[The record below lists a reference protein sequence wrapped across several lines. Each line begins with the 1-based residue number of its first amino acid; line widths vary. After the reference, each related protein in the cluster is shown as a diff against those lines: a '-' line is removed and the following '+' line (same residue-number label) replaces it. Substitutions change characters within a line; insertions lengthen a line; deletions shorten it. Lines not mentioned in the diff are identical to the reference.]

1 MFRYS
6 VDSEF
11 HLQGH
16 TSGRGNTVD
25 KSEAFDFR
33 ERGQLNNI
41 KPELPQHYA
50 RTEPGDGL

>member
-33 ERGQLNNI
+33 ERGQLNNT
-41 KPELPQHYA
+41 KPELPQNYA